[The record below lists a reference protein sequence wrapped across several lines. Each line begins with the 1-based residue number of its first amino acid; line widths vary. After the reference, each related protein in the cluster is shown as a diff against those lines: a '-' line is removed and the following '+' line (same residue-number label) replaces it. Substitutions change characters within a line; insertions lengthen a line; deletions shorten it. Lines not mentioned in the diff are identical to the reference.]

1 MGFAN
6 QTNNYL
12 NPPQQFGVGLIKKT
26 LEWQQILCIP
36 ASKNKAINLW
46 LSYFAILF
54 ILANTLTQDSRGCPL
69 QQGSIGS

>member
-46 LSYFAILF
+46 LSYFAI
-54 ILANTLTQDSRGCPL
+54 
-69 QQGSIGS
+69 